1 MLCYIPIAALA
12 LILLPLPVDAQPQ
25 QPSIGIECV
34 PVSQLGAMRQTKV
47 YVDGDEDEWLVVEN
61 TANGESAI
69 GFLLRDRGMFCIT
82 AKRTARPGQRG
93 A

>member
-1 MLCYIPIAALA
+1 MLRYIPIIALA
-12 LILLPLPVDAQPQ
+12 VLMLPAPVGAQPQ

-34 PVSQLGAMRQTKV
+34 PASQLGAMRQTKV

-69 GFLLRDRGMFCIT
+69 GFLLKERGMFCIT